1 MKLNLFRAYYNING
15 GPGGFEPKNGGGTI
29 SQKIVPLK
37 KLLENRLG
45 KGSQCPK

>member
-1 MKLNLFRAYYNING
+1 MA
-15 GPGGFEPKNGGGTI
+15 GPLGFEPTISGYGGTI